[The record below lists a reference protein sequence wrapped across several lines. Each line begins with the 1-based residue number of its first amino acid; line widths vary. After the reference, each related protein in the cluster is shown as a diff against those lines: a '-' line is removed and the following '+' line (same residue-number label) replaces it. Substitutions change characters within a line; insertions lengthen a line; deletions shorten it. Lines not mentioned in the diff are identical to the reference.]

1 MYRLGSIYFS
11 GDGVPRNPKSQ
22 IKDLL
27 ARQSLARLR
36 DLKVPASAK
45 AAPAGRPAR
54 TKEWLKKAEDIDIML
69 KAMGL
74 VWGVGE

>member
-1 MYRLGSIYFS
+1 VWKEILQ
-11 GDGVPRNPKSQ
+11 SQ

-45 AAPAGRPAR
+45 AVPAGRPAR
-54 TKEWLKKAEDIDIML
+54 AKEWLRKAEKIEIIL

-74 VWGVGE
+74 VWGVAE